1 MASFNSSNKIM
12 KPTAED
18 IYVMCME
25 SRKAYEFAEWL
36 CAQAGITFPPV
47 KE

>member
-1 MASFNSSNKIM
+1 M

-18 IYVMCME
+18 IYAMCME
-25 SRKAYEFAEWL
+25 SRTAYEFAEWL